1 MQLFVVCGSPI
12 IHHCSKNIYMKKT
25 VLFLGNL
32 CLFYFSSVWAQEK
45 YFIFTFDST
54 VAVSDSQNA
63 GTYYDVTNKWYPDR
77 YPPHAFE
84 QYTFNGSNV
93 LRESISVVDDLVNR
107 MPPSSRNGFHNW
119 QGRKFDLAKANG
131 DSTALVA
138 DLYIPSSWQSSH
150 RIAMLWSTCFSN
162 TDSMNGSFFNIFGFR
177 NSTGSNPGFFVFN
190 GYVGGYDSMNY
201 PITYDTWYSLKI
213 NLTVST
219 FQYFIN
225 ETLVRTDSDVNGTN
239 YFGNIML
246 QAYNFGDSTLAA
258 NMQAFES
265 YDVYW
270 DNAGVINTKDIPLP
284 VELSSFTA
292 IASNSSAALS
302 WKTAT
307 EKNNYGFE
315 IERKLVGSHSSTS
328 AQSDSWSKLGFV
340 AGNGTSNTE
349 HIYSYTDNT
358 ALSGT
363 YMYRLKQI
371 DNDGTYKYSSETEV
385 TISIPKVFALN
396 QNYPNPFNPTTTL
409 TFTLAQ
415 DGFTTLKIYD
425 ILGKKVAAL
434 VNGEMKAGVQNT
446 VTFDASKLS
455 SGVYFSRLD
464 NNGNAQIKK
473 LLLMK

>member
-1 MQLFVVCGSPI
+1 
-12 IHHCSKNIYMKKT
+12 MKKT

-45 YFIFTFDST
+45 YFIFTFDSP
-54 VAVSDSQNA
+54 VAISDSQNA
-63 GTYYDVTNKWYPDR
+63 GTYYEVPDKWYPDR

-107 MPPSSRNGFHNW
+107 MPPSSRNNFHNW

-162 TDSMNGSFFNIFGFR
+162 TDSVNGSFFNIFGFR
-177 NSTGSNPGFFVFN
+177 NSTGNNPGFYVFN
-190 GYVGGYDSMNY
+190 NYVGGYDSMNY
-201 PITYDTWYSLKI
+201 PITYDTWYTLKV
-213 NLTVST
+213 NLTAST

-270 DNAGVINTKDIPLP
+270 DNAGVISTKDILLP
-284 VELSSFTA
+284 VGLTSFAATA
-292 IASNSSAALS
+292 THYSTTLA

-307 EKNNYGFE
+307 EENNYGFE
-315 IERKLVGSHSSTS
+315 IERRVVGSS
-328 AQSDSWSKLGFV
+328 AQWLKLGFV
-340 AGNGTSNTE
+340 AGNGTSNSA
-349 HIYSYTDNT
+349 HAYSYSDANIS
-358 ALSGT
+358 SGT
-363 YMYRLKQI
+363 YAYRLKQI
-371 DNDGTYKYSSETEV
+371 DNNGTYKYSSEAEV

-396 QNYPNPFNPTTTL
+396 QNYPNPFNPTTTF

-415 DGFTTLKIYD
+415 DGFTTLKIYNV
-425 ILGKKVAAL
+425 LGKEVATL
-434 VNGEMKAGVQNT
+434 VNSEMKAGITNT
-446 VTFDASKLS
+446 ITFDASKLA
-455 SGVYFSRLD
+455 SGIYFSRLE
-464 NNGNAQIKK
+464 NNGKAQIKK
-473 LLLMK
+473 SLLMK